1 MNKLHLHKRA
11 LAPFEGERLF
21 SWHGWTE
28 IRGEVTGGTTSWS
41 MSFASM
47 MVSLRLIIILIL
59 GWARDSLTATG
70 AAFLLWADVYLFFL
84 ARGVQRAPAKTWGAP
99 GVLKNKAPRVRKQQA
114 KWLLPGENNWKRSLT
129 LQICGLSDRVLDPVN
144 F

>member
-21 SWHGWTE
+21 PWHRRTE
-28 IRGEVTGGTTSWS
+28 IRGEITGGTTSWS
-41 MSFASM
+41 TSFASM

-59 GWARDSLTATG
+59 GWAGDSLTATG
-70 AAFLLWADVYLFFL
+70 AAFLLWVDVYLFFL

-99 GVLKNKAPRVRKQQA
+99 GVLNHKVPRVRKQQA
-114 KWLLPGENNWKRSLT
+114 KWLLPGENNWKRSLS
-129 LQICGLSDRVLDPVN
+129 LQICGLPDRVLNQVI